1 MISKSEKCPAL
12 SGRAL
17 LCLFVSG
24 CEEVAIH
31 ILIAEIFIL
40 WGIGAN
46 TRHITRKKHN
56 SGHGIIR
63 ISACTNIMVSFAY
76 ACACYTGAEFK
87 ALKVHQRLYIAF
99 FHLNFTLLYQNQRPN
114 KSSSHP
120 QPGLVGLAE
129 ITLSE
134 AICGAL
140 LVPSALT
147 AITV

>member
-40 WGIGAN
+40 RGLVAN
-46 TRHITRKKHN
+46 KNTTNREKHN
-56 SGHGIIR
+56 SGHGFIL
-63 ISACTNIMVSFAY
+63 ISAYTNIMVSFAY
-76 ACACYTGAEFK
+76 ACARYAGAEFK

-99 FHLNFTLLYQNQRPN
+99 FHLNFTLLSQNQRPN

-120 QPGLVGLAE
+120 QPGLVGLAG
-129 ITLSE
+129 ITLS
-134 AICGAL
+134 
-140 LVPSALT
+140 
-147 AITV
+147 